1 VSKGDLGYARRK
13 SGGGLSLLKKPGE
26 SLAEHDVE
34 ISEDVCILKAE
45 DAQKLVEPPRLAK
58 LTLDP
63 ARVEIRPG
71 EVAVFG
77 VKGTDQYGQPMAI
90 SGCQWSVPSG
100 LGGAIDQT
108 GKFTAG
114 TDLGAFSVLAVKD
127 GCEGRAG
134 IQIVAKT
141 SGPTGGGSTQPKGQ
155 SSIKWSGTVPPQKWM
170 NFYTKVVGRFA
181 NTPGLMISVSFSV
194 PSEQD
199 QSKAKTEETRAA
211 LKELGLDDSVA
222 EE

>member
-1 VSKGDLGYARRK
+1 M
-13 SGGGLSLLKKPGE
+13 
-26 SLAEHDVE
+26 
-34 ISEDVCILKAE
+34 
-45 DAQKLVEPPRLAK
+45 
-58 LTLDP
+58 
-63 ARVEIRPG
+63 
-71 EVAVFG
+71 AVFG
-77 VKGTDQYGQPMAI
+77 VKGTGQYDQSIAV

-114 TDLGAFSVLAVKD
+114 TDLGAFFVLAVKD

-134 IQIVAKT
+134 VQIVAKT
-141 SGPTGGGSTQPKGQ
+141 TGQNGGGSTPPKGL

-181 NTPGLMISVSFSV
+181 NTPRLTISVSFSV
-194 PSEQD
+194 PSEQE
-199 QSKAKTEETRAA
+199 QSKAKTEKTRAA
-211 LKELGLDDSVA
+211 RKKLGWDDSVA